1 MYKAKI
7 KNISKERHQVKNN
20 DFLKVSFDIL
30 DSDNNV
36 LQSKSIG
43 MFIDSKEEEVTE
55 EVNKH
60 IAEYKRE
67 VKKAKAMAEFPLKEL
82 KAAERKTFEIEI
94 EAPDI
99 PGKYRY
105 RIGIYNGIFDEQNSN
120 FQKMVVK

>member
-67 VKKAKAMAEFPLKEL
+67 VKNIENNKKEVAIEKNFEEVKNNL
-82 KAAERKTFEIEI
+82 VGKTIDTSLDSKE
-94 EAPDI
+94 
-99 PGKYRY
+99 
-105 RIGIYNGIFDEQNSN
+105 
-120 FQKMVVK
+120 